1 MEVLGTA
8 HKIMDQLEDD
18 TLICVLRL
26 LAACDIGALARTQH
40 AMADA
45 VRRISQNSPLSGC
58 PYSERIRG
66 QTGSLMLS
74 SIHFCGHCSLGMET
88 QVLTGPSR

>member
-1 MEVLGTA
+1 
-8 HKIMDQLEDD
+8 MDQLEDD

-45 VRRISQNSPLSGC
+45 VRA
-58 PYSERIRG
+58 ERQGRLQADPGADDRG
-66 QTGSLMLS
+66 RRRRHPRAYAVS
-74 SIHFCGHCSLGMET
+74 FAEAE
-88 QVLTGPSR
+88 